1 MINVIWLLMMV
12 TAFFVAAENG
22 NVDLL
27 AVAAFDGAS
36 TSLTMILALLPILM
50 LWLGVMELME
60 AAGMLKILAKV
71 FSPVLG
77 LLFPRLPK
85 ESPAREAITL
95 NFTANFLGLGNA
107 ATPFGLRAMN
117 ELQKLNATPKV
128 ASNEMITLLLLNTS
142 AVSLVPST
150 IIALRVGAGSQNPT
164 AMVFVT
170 VAASI
175 FGLVVGLICHWLFCK
190 VGER

>member
-1 MINVIWLLMMV
+1 MINVIWVLMMV
-12 TAFFVAAENG
+12 AAFFVAVKNG
-22 NVDLL
+22 NVDDL

-36 TSLTMILALLPILM
+36 ASLTMILALLPILM

-60 AAGMLKILAKV
+60 AAGMLGILAKV
-71 FSPVLG
+71 FSPILN

-85 ESPAREAITL
+85 ESPAREAIVL

-107 ATPFGLRAMN
+107 ATPFGLRAMS

-170 VAASI
+170 VVASI
-175 FGLVVGLICHWLFCK
+175 FGLVVGLFCHWFLCK